1 MKRRSEPQE
10 STDALRDKIIGLG
23 ERSVRKSYYP
33 QLEQRLAELERFK
46 ALLDQSTDAILLT
59 DTTSGLLVD
68 VNLTACHYL
77 GYPTNEMLIGRPLNE
92 VLPPDVAAQLRDLR
106 AFQQP
111 LESAGQT
118 HTITFQQPGGTT
130 LSIEIT
136 VKPVTFGET
145 LYTVAVARDITKR
158 REMEAALE
166 EDRALLTRRVAE
178 RTADLSAANAEL
190 AQALQAKDG
199 FLASMSHEL
208 RTPLS
213 AILTITEVLQTGLY
227 GDLTQRQQQAMQDI
241 KESGEHL
248 LGLIN
253 DILDLS
259 KITAGKFELDIAPV
273 DLLLVCQTSLQ
284 LTREATTQK
293 HLNVSFSFDPAV
305 DYIYADGRRLKQS
318 LINLISNAIKFTPPG
333 GSIGLEVQGD
343 LTEDTINLT
352 VWDTGIGIAEE
363 NFLRVFQPFVQLDN
377 SLTRQYEGTGLGLA
391 LVYRIIE
398 HHGGSIVLESET
410 NQGSRFILSLP
421 WHKPHLDHIAEV
433 PPETATGPL
442 LLIAERNESNLTA
455 LTETLLTQGYQIA
468 AAQSGLEILQQV
480 AEQHPAL
487 LIMNAHLPEMDGV
500 EIIRRIRRDPTLTS
514 LPIIVLT
521 ALGIPGEREH
531 FLEAGAN
538 AYLLR
543 PVSPSRLI
551 QILQE
556 HLRKF

>member
-23 ERSVRKSYYP
+23 ERSIRKSYYP

-46 ALLDQSTDAILLT
+46 ALLDQSTDAILLI

-77 GYPTNEMLIGRPLNE
+77 GYPTNETLVGRPLRE
-92 VLPPDVAAQLRDLR
+92 VLPPDITAQLRDLR

-118 HTITFQQPGGTT
+118 HTITFQKPGGAT

-136 VKPVTFGET
+136 MKPVTFGET

-343 LTEDTINLT
+343 LTEDTIRLT

-398 HHGGSIVLESET
+398 HHGGSIVLESEP

-421 WHKPHLDHIAEV
+421 WHKPHLDHTAEV

-455 LTETLLTQGYQIA
+455 LTETLLAQGYQIA
-468 AAQSGLEILQQV
+468 AAQSGLEILQEV

>member
-77 GYPTNEMLIGRPLNE
+77 GYPTNEMLIGRPLDE

-398 HHGGSIVLESET
+398 HHGGSIVLESEP

>member
-253 DILDLS
+253 DILDL
-259 KITAGKFELDIAPV
+259 D
-273 DLLLVCQTSLQ
+273 
-284 LTREATTQK
+284 
-293 HLNVSFSFDPAV
+293 
-305 DYIYADGRRLKQS
+305 
-318 LINLISNAIKFTPPG
+318 
-333 GSIGLEVQGD
+333 
-343 LTEDTINLT
+343 
-352 VWDTGIGIAEE
+352 
-363 NFLRVFQPFVQLDN
+363 
-377 SLTRQYEGTGLGLA
+377 
-391 LVYRIIE
+391 
-398 HHGGSIVLESET
+398 
-410 NQGSRFILSLP
+410 
-421 WHKPHLDHIAEV
+421 
-433 PPETATGPL
+433 
-442 LLIAERNESNLTA
+442 
-455 LTETLLTQGYQIA
+455 
-468 AAQSGLEILQQV
+468 
-480 AEQHPAL
+480 
-487 LIMNAHLPEMDGV
+487 
-500 EIIRRIRRDPTLTS
+500 
-514 LPIIVLT
+514 
-521 ALGIPGEREH
+521 
-531 FLEAGAN
+531 
-538 AYLLR
+538 
-543 PVSPSRLI
+543 
-551 QILQE
+551 
-556 HLRKF
+556 RKSVV